1 MLISSY
7 NQVLVAF
14 SLIVAILASY
24 TALDMAGRVTL
35 AKGREALS
43 WLIGGAFAMGFG
55 IWSMHFVGMLAF
67 SLPIPLGYDLGL
79 TLLSLLLAV
88 GSSAFALWLVCQAEL
103 PWQRL
108 ALGALLMGSGIAA
121 MHYTGMAA
129 LLMMPGIVYDPLW
142 LGLSILI
149 AVIASGAALW
159 IAFRLRHGSR
169 RIVLVRAG
177 AALVMGCAIV
187 GMHYTGMA
195 AAQFPLGS
203 FCGAAGRGIDNGWLA
218 VLVIVITLAVIAIAL
233 IVSVLDSR
241 LEARTSVLA
250 TSLARANRELIQL
263 ALHDNLTKLPNR
275 MLLDDRL
282 EQAIQQA
289 IRDDRRFAVLFMDLD
304 GFKAVNDAYGHHL
317 GDLLLIE
324 VAERI
329 RANVRAQDTIA
340 RLGGDEFVLLIEARE
355 PADAAAYLDAVAG
368 TATLPAL
375 RRPDRPLRTAWSATL
390 GFADTAPA
398 VAEVARTH
406 LDALARAGALAVT
419 DAVPCLPDPADC
431 WVSLRHSGQD
441 TAGTRAALLRSL
453 GGLFAGHDLLATP
466 TTPNP
471 PHGHQGPGETM
482 SVALTWAFNITGHPA
497 ISIPAGLTGVG
508 EPVGLHLVAPPGR
521 EADLL
526 AVALV
531 ARAMPTAPIR
541 TWRRRLPGP
550 GLGFVP

>member
-1 MLISSY
+1 M
-7 NQVLVAF
+7 
-14 SLIVAILASY
+14 AILASY

-195 AAQFPLGS
+195 AAQFPW
-203 FCGAAGRGIDNGWLA
+203 AASA
-218 VLVIVITLAVIAIAL
+218 PPA
-233 IVSVLDSR
+233 
-241 LEARTSVLA
+241 EAST
-250 TSLARANRELIQL
+250 
-263 ALHDNLTKLPNR
+263 
-275 MLLDDRL
+275 
-282 EQAIQQA
+282 
-289 IRDDRRFAVLFMDLD
+289 
-304 GFKAVNDAYGHHL
+304 
-317 GDLLLIE
+317 
-324 VAERI
+324 
-329 RANVRAQDTIA
+329 
-340 RLGGDEFVLLIEARE
+340 
-355 PADAAAYLDAVAG
+355 
-368 TATLPAL
+368 
-375 RRPDRPLRTAWSATL
+375 
-390 GFADTAPA
+390 
-398 VAEVARTH
+398 
-406 LDALARAGALAVT
+406 
-419 DAVPCLPDPADC
+419 
-431 WVSLRHSGQD
+431 
-441 TAGTRAALLRSL
+441 TAG
-453 GGLFAGHDLLATP
+453 
-466 TTPNP
+466 
-471 PHGHQGPGETM
+471 
-482 SVALTWAFNITGHPA
+482 
-497 ISIPAGLTGVG
+497 
-508 EPVGLHLVAPPGR
+508 
-521 EADLL
+521 
-526 AVALV
+526 
-531 ARAMPTAPIR
+531 
-541 TWRRRLPGP
+541 WRCWSS
-550 GLGFVP
+550 

>member
-203 FCGAAGRGIDNGWLA
+203 FCGAAGQGIDNGWLA

-289 IRDDRRFAVLFMDLD
+289 IRDDRRFAVLFMDPRRLQGGQRCLRPSPRRPVAD
-304 GFKAVNDAYGHHL
+304 RSRRAYPRQRPRPGHH
-317 GDLLLIE
+317 
-324 VAERI
+324 RPP
-329 RANVRAQDTIA
+329 RRRRVR
-340 RLGGDEFVLLIEARE
+340 
-355 PADAAAYLDAVAG
+355 PADRGPRA
-368 TATLPAL
+368 
-375 RRPDRPLRTAWSATL
+375 RRRRD
-390 GFADTAPA
+390 
-398 VAEVARTH
+398 
-406 LDALARAGALAVT
+406 
-419 DAVPCLPDPADC
+419 
-431 WVSLRHSGQD
+431 
-441 TAGTRAALLRSL
+441 
-453 GGLFAGHDLLATP
+453 
-466 TTPNP
+466 
-471 PHGHQGPGETM
+471 
-482 SVALTWAFNITGHPA
+482 
-497 ISIPAGLTGVG
+497 
-508 EPVGLHLVAPPGR
+508 PGR
-521 EADLL
+521 EAGEADQPAVPDIPPRGADLGEHRHRAL
-526 AVALV
+526 PRRRADPPRTDDQCRRGDVSRQGPGTERLLLLREFDERQRPGTVA
-531 ARAMPTAPIR
+531 TAP
-541 TWRRRLPGP
+541 
-550 GLGFVP
+550 

>member
-282 EQAIQQA
+282 
-289 IRDDRRFAVLFMDLD
+289 
-304 GFKAVNDAYGHHL
+304 
-317 GDLLLIE
+317 
-324 VAERI
+324 
-329 RANVRAQDTIA
+329 
-340 RLGGDEFVLLIEARE
+340 
-355 PADAAAYLDAVAG
+355 
-368 TATLPAL
+368 
-375 RRPDRPLRTAWSATL
+375 
-390 GFADTAPA
+390 
-398 VAEVARTH
+398 
-406 LDALARAGALAVT
+406 
-419 DAVPCLPDPADC
+419 
-431 WVSLRHSGQD
+431 
-441 TAGTRAALLRSL
+441 
-453 GGLFAGHDLLATP
+453 
-466 TTPNP
+466 
-471 PHGHQGPGETM
+471 
-482 SVALTWAFNITGHPA
+482 
-497 ISIPAGLTGVG
+497 
-508 EPVGLHLVAPPGR
+508 
-521 EADLL
+521 
-526 AVALV
+526 
-531 ARAMPTAPIR
+531 
-541 TWRRRLPGP
+541 
-550 GLGFVP
+550 